1 MRKILRSPIVK
12 VVARWANKQPF
23 IWDGI
28 YERFDQVPVMG
39 QGFASAEWLSD
50 MERYTRSAVM
60 AIDNGHERLPA
71 NVPQYHALLASLVA
85 TFASGDRQVD
95 AGDRE
100 VESGGRPVR
109 VLDFGGG
116 MGIGF
121 ANLIRCLSAK
131 SNLDYLVVDNE
142 ASCERGRQ
150 LLEDLST
157 VTFATELPDPS
168 FDIDIMV
175 LSGVLQFVENYDEL
189 LTTLAKFKPSLWLFT
204 FLPAGD
210 IPTFVSAQR
219 NVPGSILP
227 VWFFNAGE
235 LTKKIES
242 LGYTLAFKST
252 LDRVF
257 DMTNFPPTHQL
268 HRQCNLLFRRQ

>member
-12 VVARWANKQPF
+12 GVARWANKQPF

-28 YERFDQVPVMG
+28 YESFDQAPVIG
-39 QGFASAEWLSD
+39 HGFASDAWLSD
-50 MERYTRSAVM
+50 MERYTRSAVA
-60 AIDNGHERLPA
+60 AIGNAKIPE

-85 TFASGDRQVD
+85 SFDSNTD
-95 AGDRE
+95 
-100 VESGGRPVR
+100 RPVR

-121 ANLIRCLSAK
+121 ANLIRCAAAK
-131 SNLDYLVVDNE
+131 SHVEYLVVDNE
-142 ASCERGRQ
+142 PSCARGRQ
-150 LLEDLST
+150 LLQDFPS
-157 VTFATELPDPS
+157 VTFTTRLTTEPAAV
-168 FDIDIMV
+168 DIVV
-175 LSGVLQFVENYDEL
+175 LSGVLQFVEDYEEL
-189 LTTLAKFKPSLWLFT
+189 LTNLARFKPTLWLFT

-227 VWFFNAGE
+227 VWFFNLGE
-235 LTKKIES
+235 LVENLDA
-242 LGYTLAFKST
+242 LGYKLVFKSA

-257 DMTNFPPTHQL
+257 DMSNFPPAHQL

>member
-12 VVARWANKQPF
+12 GVARWANKQPF
-23 IWDGI
+23 IWDGV
-28 YERFDQVPVMG
+28 YEHFDQVPVLG
-39 QGFASAEWLSD
+39 KGFASAEWLSD

-60 AIDNGHERLPA
+60 AIDNGARIPE
-71 NVPQYHALLASLVA
+71 NVPQYHSLLASLIA
-85 TFASGDRQVD
+85 SFESGDR
-95 AGDRE
+95 
-100 VESGGRPVR
+100 PVH
-109 VLDFGGG
+109 VLDLGGG

-121 ANLIRCLSAK
+121 ANVRRCTFSE
-131 SNLDYLVVDNE
+131 LDCDYMVVDNE

-150 LLEDLST
+150 LLKDFSS
-157 VTFATELPDPS
+157 VTFTSRMPEGSHAV
-168 FDIDIMV
+168 DIAV

-189 LTTLAKFKPSLWLFT
+189 LSNLASFKPSLWLFT

-227 VWFFNAGE
+227 VWFFNEAE
-235 LTKKIES
+235 LTKKIEA
-242 LGYTLAFKST
+242 LGYRLVFRSA

-257 DMTNFPPTHQL
+257 DMSNFPSTHQL
-268 HRQCNLLFRRQ
+268 PRQCNLLFRRQ

>member
-12 VVARWANKQPF
+12 GVARWANKQPF

-28 YERFDQVPVMG
+28 YERFDQVPVLG

-60 AIDNGHERLPA
+60 AIDDGAGIPE
-71 NVPQYHALLASLVA
+71 NVPPYHALMASLI
-85 TFASGDRQVD
+85 ASVD
-95 AGDRE
+95 ATHQ
-100 VESGGRPVR
+100 PVR

-121 ANLIRCLSAK
+121 ANVIRCLSANSK
-131 SNLDYLVVDNE
+131 LDYLVVDNE
-142 ASCERGRQ
+142 ASCTRGRQ
-150 LLEDLST
+150 LLKDFPS
-157 VTFATELPDPS
+157 VRFATGLPEES
-168 FDIDIMV
+168 TCVDIMV
-175 LSGVLQFVENYDEL
+175 LSGVLQFVADYEDL
-189 LTTLAKFKPSLWLFT
+189 LTILAKYQPSLWLFT

-219 NVPGSILP
+219 NVPNSILP
-227 VWFFNAGE
+227 VWFFNLDE
-235 LTKKIES
+235 LTKRIAA
-242 LGYTLAFKST
+242 LGYRLIFKSA

-257 DMTNFPPTHQL
+257 DMSNFRPTHQL
-268 HRQCNLLFRRQ
+268 PRQCNLLFRRQ

>member
-12 VVARWANKQPF
+12 GVARWANKQPF

-28 YERFDQVPVMG
+28 YERFDQVPVLG
-39 QGFASAEWLSD
+39 RGFASDAWLSD

-60 AIDNGHERLPA
+60 AIDNGDAQIPE

-85 TFASGDRQVD
+85 SFESGD
-95 AGDRE
+95 GLG
-100 VESGGRPVR
+100 ESGERPVR

-121 ANLIRCLSAK
+121 ANVIRSSAK
-131 SNLDYLVVDNE
+131 SKLDYLVVDNE
-142 ASCERGRQ
+142 ASCARGRQ
-150 LLEDLST
+150 LLKDFPS
-157 VTFATELPDPS
+157 VTFTTQLPEDSTPV
-168 FDIDIMV
+168 DIMV

-189 LTTLAKFKPSLWLFT
+189 LTILARFKPSLWLFT

-227 VWFFNAGE
+227 VWFFNATE
-235 LTKKIES
+235 LVKRLEA
-242 LGYTLAFKST
+242 LGYNLRFKSA

-257 DMTNFPPTHQL
+257 DMSNFPPTHRL
-268 HRQCNLLFRRQ
+268 HRQCNLLFRKQ

>member
-12 VVARWANKQPF
+12 GVARWANKQPF

-28 YERFDQVPVMG
+28 YERFDQVPMLG

-60 AIDNGHERLPA
+60 AIGSGRAGIPE

-85 TFASGDRQVD
+85 SVAAVKRT
-95 AGDRE
+95 
-100 VESGGRPVR
+100 VR

-121 ANLIRCLSAK
+121 ANVRRCTFGGLGFE
-131 SNLDYLVVDNE
+131 YLVVDNE
-142 ASCERGRQ
+142 ESCARGRQ
-150 LLEDLST
+150 LLKEFPS
-157 VTFATELPDPS
+157 VRFKSELPDESEPV
-168 FDIDIMV
+168 DIMV
-175 LSGVLQFVENYDEL
+175 LSGVLQFVEDYEDL
-189 LTTLAKFKPSLWLFT
+189 LTNLARFKPPLWLFT

-227 VWFFNAGE
+227 VWFFTLEE
-235 LTKKIES
+235 LVKKFEP
-242 LGYTLAFKST
+242 LGYKLVFQSA

-257 DMTNFPPTHQL
+257 DMSNFPSTHQL
-268 HRQCNLLFRRQ
+268 HRQCNLLFRYCG